1 MKRKTII
8 HASIAGTAMA
18 FMVAG
23 TIAGIS
29 LFEKKAEKAD
39 AYSTQSSCPTT
50 IDLNDTSAANIRSYY
65 SSLNNLSTSERQGTN
80 LLKNLKPILK
90 NGQKYWNYDSGNTV
104 WQMYE
109 IIDRDW
115 EKSPKTAISGYNAST
130 NKITGY
136 SYGTSTSSVGTNP
149 YVHALYVNRNVAN
162 QTTAWSDHSQTNW
175 GINREHIWAKSHGFD
190 DGGSGGAR
198 GDPMHLWAGN
208 GYANNIHSNN
218 FFGFVNTSSSYK
230 DCGSKYSYVSG
241 NLSGSALNAS
251 GTVFE
256 PQDSDKGDIARAIF
270 YMVARY
276 NYYSGS
282 DSDGIDSSNPN
293 LQLLD
298 AATDPN
304 GTTAYESSTTKAAN
318 MGVMRDLL
326 AWNRLDPPDEWEIH
340 RNNLVYTNFSNN
352 RNPFIDF
359 PEWAEY
365 IWGKP
370 TLASNNRNITSFST
384 NPTGYAIPSSDS
396 LNTFGNAV
404 TTPTITLNKTSATLA
419 VNGTVQLTATAMG
432 GSGNVTWTTSNS
444 SRAQLSATSGNTVTV
459 TGKQAGTAT
468 ITATYS
474 GKTATCSITVSAT
487 APTVSS
493 VTINPATVTLDLNG
507 TTTADLTATVT
518 GTNSPAQTVTWSS
531 NKTNIAT
538 VSSAGKVTA
547 VAVGSATI
555 TATSTVDDTKYG
567 TCTVTVT
574 NSGGT
579 STPAGTFTVSLKDNS
594 LSSATSYQYE
604 TTTNDYNGG
613 DATASLYWGGLNAKQ
628 GNIKGNGDTQSN
640 LQSGNAKN
648 FYIHNTTPLPGPVT
662 SIRITGLT
670 KTDKNYATAAS
681 AYACTGA
688 TTISNQT
695 TTGSVAGTA
704 STDGTEVSWTF
715 DESTS
720 GKYFAVGAVKG
731 FTTGTV
737 QATSFI
743 IDYAA
748 TSGGSSTPTI
758 DSVTVTPS
766 FMQLTAGE
774 TKGLTCTVAGE
785 NNPDTSVS
793 WTSNNTSVA
802 TVDSDGN
809 VTAKATGTATI
820 TAKSTFDTTKSGS
833 ATISVVSPSAVSG
846 SPYMN
851 GVPYKMF
858 AVKSGTTTNYY
869 FNGGMSGYY
878 GGSSTSMSASV
889 DMWFEANGSGQ
900 NMYFVTSGG
909 EKQYVTAV
917 VNGNYVNFTIGT
929 TAGTAWLYDST
940 TGGLYTVNNST
951 NYYLGFS
958 GTYTTFGNYTAS
970 NVTGHIQFIAVTEA
984 AQIGLATII
993 INNVVCNA
1001 NGTTA
1006 PTLSSLAA
1014 WSQLG
1019 DMFSK
1024 LDSTLQQGLTDMD
1037 ADEDG
1042 TIIQRA
1048 MAKYDYILGK
1058 YGTGTYSNFLNRTVI
1073 NNSNKLGK
1081 TVVTNNTMLLLV
1093 VIAALG
1099 TFTFAAWFIHKKKQY
1114 DL

>member
-1 MKRKTII
+1 MKRKTFI
-8 HASIAGTAMA
+8 HAAIAGSAMS

-23 TIAGIS
+23 TLIGVNQ
-29 LFEKKAEKAD
+29 LNKKLEKTD
-39 AYSTQSSCPTT
+39 AYTHQTSCPTT
-50 IDLNDTSAANIRSYY
+50 IDLNDTSAANIRNYY

-90 NGQKYWNYDSGNTV
+90 NGQKYWNYDSGSTV

-115 EKSPKTAISGYNAST
+115 SMSPASSISGYNSST

-136 SYGTSTSSVGTNP
+136 SYGTSTSNKGTNP
-149 YVHALYVNRNVAN
+149 YLHALYINRDVTN
-162 QTTAWSDHSQTNW
+162 QVTAWDDHQQTQW
-175 GINREHIWAKSHGFD
+175 GINREHIWAKAEGFD
-190 DGGSGGAR
+190 GTGAGGAR
-198 GDPMHLWAGN
+198 GDPMHLWAAN

-218 FFGFVNTSSSYK
+218 FFGFVNTSGAT
-230 DCGSKYSYVSG
+230 DCGSKYSNVSG
-241 NLSGSALNAS
+241 NLRGTSLNLGT

-256 PQDSDKGDIARAIF
+256 PQDCDKGDIARAIF

-282 DSDGIDSSNPN
+282 DSDGIDSNNPN
-293 LQLLD
+293 LVLVD
-298 AATDPN
+298 N
-304 GTTAYESSTTKAAN
+304 TTSWSSSGYTSTTSNPGKQ
-318 MGVMRDLL
+318 GILRDLL

-340 RNNLVYTNFSNN
+340 RNNLVYKNFSNN
-352 RNPFIDF
+352 RNPFIDY

-370 TLASNNRNITSFST
+370 TLASNNRTITSFDT
-384 NPTGYAIPSSDS
+384 NPTGYAIPSTDS

-404 TTPTITLNKTSATLA
+404 TTPTITLNKSSVTLP
-419 VNGTVQLTATAMG
+419 VNGTVTLTATAMG

-444 SRAQLSATSGNTVTV
+444 NRASISASSGNSIVV
-459 TGKQAGTAT
+459 TGKGTGSALV
-468 ITATYS
+468 TASYS
-474 GKTATCSITVSAT
+474 GVSATCSVTVSAT

-493 VTINPATVTLDLNG
+493 VTVSPATLSLDLSG
-507 TTTADLTATVT
+507 TYTGNLSATVS

-531 NKTNIAT
+531 SKTNVAT
-538 VSSAGKVTA
+538 VNSSGVVTGL
-547 VAVGSATI
+547 AVGSATI
-555 TATSTVDDTKYG
+555 TATSTVDDTKSG
-567 TCTVTVT
+567 SCTVTVT

-579 STPAGTFTVSLKDNS
+579 STEAGTFTVELKNNS

-604 TTTNDYNGG
+604 TTTADYDGG
-613 DATASLYWGGLNAKQ
+613 DATASLYWGGLNAKA
-628 GNIKGNGDTQSN
+628 GNIKGNGTTQSN
-640 LQSGNAKN
+640 LQSGNAAN

-670 KTDKNYATAAS
+670 KTSS
-681 AYACTGA
+681 AYVTATKAYAMTG
-688 TTISNQT
+688 TTAISSQAI
-695 TTGSVAGTA
+695 SDSAAGTSA
-704 STDGTEVSWTF
+704 SDGTEVTWTF

-720 GKYFAVGAVKG
+720 GKYFAIGAEKG

-737 QATSFI
+737 QATSFV

-758 DSVTVTPS
+758 DSVTLTPS
-766 FMQLTAGE
+766 FTQLTAGE
-774 TKGLTCTVAGE
+774 TKGLSVTVAGE
-785 NNPDTSVS
+785 NNPDATVS
-793 WTSNNTSVA
+793 WSSSNTSVA

-820 TAKSTFDTTKSGS
+820 TATSTYDNTKSGS
-833 ATISVVSPSAVSG
+833 ATISVVSPSTISG

-878 GGSSTSMSASV
+878 GGSSTSVTAAV
-889 DMWFEANGSGQ
+889 DMWFEANGAGQ
-900 NMYFVTSGG
+900 NMYFLNSAG

-917 VNGNYVNFTIGT
+917 INGNYVNFTIAT
-929 TAGTAWLYDST
+929 TAGTAWSYDST
-940 TGGLYTVNNST
+940 TGGLYTVSGST

-958 GTYTTFGNYTAS
+958 STYTTFGNYTSS
-970 NVTGHIQFIAVTEA
+970 NITGYINFIANTEA
-984 AQIGLATII
+984 GMIGFATVFM
-993 INNVVCNA
+993 NNVVCDA
-1001 NGTTA
+1001 TGGTT
-1006 PTLSSLAA
+1006 PTLSSLSA

-1019 DMFSK
+1019 DIYGK
-1024 LDSTLQQGLTDMD
+1024 LNSSLQEELTNMD

-1042 TIIQRA
+1042 SIIQKA

-1058 YGTGTYSNFLNRTVI
+1058 YGTSSYTNFLNRSVV
-1073 NNSNKLGK
+1073 NSSNRLGTK
-1081 TVVTNNTMLLLV
+1081 VVTNNTLV
-1093 VIAALG
+1093 ILIVMSVLG
-1099 TFTFAAWFIHKKKQY
+1099 TMTFAGWFIRKKRHY

>member
-1 MKRKTII
+1 MKRKTFI
-8 HASIAGTAMA
+8 HGAIAASAMS

-23 TIAGIS
+23 TLIGVNQ
-29 LFEKKAEKAD
+29 LNKQFEKAD
-39 AYSTQSSCPTT
+39 AYTAQSSCPTT
-50 IDLNDTSAANIRSYY
+50 IDLKDNSASDIRNYY
-65 SSLNNLSTSERQGTN
+65 ASLNNLSTSERQGTN

-115 EKSPKTAISGYNAST
+115 EKSPASSISGYNSST

-136 SYGTSTSSVGTNP
+136 TYGTSTSNKGTNP
-149 YVHALYVNRNVAN
+149 YLHALYINRNVTN
-162 QTTAWSDHSQTNW
+162 QVTAWDDHQQTQW
-175 GINREHIWAKSHGFD
+175 GINREHIWAKAEGFD
-190 DGGSGGAR
+190 TAASGGAR
-198 GDPMHLWAGN
+198 GDPMHLWAAN

-218 FFGFVNTSSSYK
+218 FFGFVNTSGATN
-230 DCGSKYSYVSG
+230 CGTKYSNLSG
-241 NLSGSALNAS
+241 NLRGTSLNLGT

-282 DSDGIDSSNPN
+282 DSDGIDSNNPN
-293 LQLLD
+293 LVLVD
-298 AATDPN
+298 NTTDWASS
-304 GTTAYESSTTKAAN
+304 GYTCTTSNPGKQ
-318 MGVMRDLL
+318 GILRDLL

-340 RNNLVYTNFSNN
+340 RNNLVYNNFSNN
-352 RNPFIDF
+352 RNPFIDY

-370 TLASNNRNITSFST
+370 TLASNNRNITSYST
-384 NPTGYAIPSSDS
+384 NPTGYAIPSTDS

-404 TTPTITLNKTSATLA
+404 TTPTITLNKTSATLP

-432 GSGNVTWTTSNS
+432 GTGDVSWTTSNS

-459 TGKQAGTAT
+459 TAKATGTAT

-493 VTINPATVTLDLNG
+493 VTVSPAALSLDLNG
-507 TTTADLTATVT
+507 TTTGNLSATVT

-555 TATSTVDDTKYG
+555 TATSTVDDTKTG

-579 STPAGTFTVSLKDNS
+579 STPAGTFTVSLKNNS

-604 TTTNDYNGG
+604 TTTADYNGG

-628 GNIKGNGDTQSN
+628 GNIKGNGTTQSN
-640 LQSGNAKN
+640 LQSGNAAN

-670 KTDKNYATAAS
+670 KTTSAYVTAAN

-715 DESTS
+715 SESTS

-731 FTTGTV
+731 FTTGSV

-748 TSGGSSTPTI
+748 TSGGSTTPKI

-785 NNPDTSVS
+785 NNPDTTIS
-793 WTSNNTSVA
+793 WTSSNTSVA
-802 TVDSDGN
+802 IVDSDGN

-929 TAGTAWLYDST
+929 TAGTAWSYDST

-1024 LDSTLQQGLTDMD
+1024 LDSTLQQGLTEMD

-1048 MAKYDYILGK
+1048 MAKYDYIIGK
-1058 YGTGTYSNFLNRTVI
+1058 YGTGTYSNFLSRTVI

-1081 TVVTNNTMLLLV
+1081 TVVTNNAMLLLV
-1093 VIAALG
+1093 VIATLG